1 MIRPST
7 AADISALLRIVEAGD
22 LFPSDLLAGMM
33 EPYLDGGG
41 TSERWLT
48 YDDGTPHGVAYFVPE
63 RLTDRTWN
71 LLLIAVHPDWQGK
84 GVGAALL
91 KAVESALLDLT
102 GRMLIIE
109 TSGVAGFEAQ
119 RRFYRKCGYTE
130 EARIRDFYQ
139 AGDDKVVFRKVL
151 G

>member
-7 AADISALLRIVEAGD
+7 ADDIPSLSHVIDASG
-22 LFPSDLLAGMM
+22 LFPSSMLAEMLG
-33 EPYLDGGG
+33 PYLMGKDA
-41 TSERWLT
+41 EHRWLT
-48 YDDGTPHGVAYFVPE
+48 FDDGAAQGVAYFVPE

-71 LLLIAVHPDWQGK
+71 LLLIAVHPDQQGK
-84 GVGAALL
+84 GVGGALL
-91 KAVESALLDLT
+91 KAVESTLLDLS

-109 TSGVAGFEAQ
+109 TSGVEGFEAQ
-119 RRFYRKCGYTE
+119 RGFYRKCGYSE